1 MLVTARER
9 STTPNGRSASSR
21 LGAKA
26 LLATARSRWRTARW
40 VISKRQ
46 RRPAP
51 RPCRQISV
59 SASTMSCTLRPCLAS
74 NAWMRPE
81 PQPGGSWNASPTSQS
96 AASFGPIPV
105 ARRFGNRAATR
116 CGAWGSRNSTAG
128 INKESRMAD
137 TVTAAQLR
145 DRLHSDG
152 EIAIVDAREQGSFHE
167 RHLLM
172 ASCLPLSRLELIAP
186 GVLPRRAAPIVVCDA
201 GEGLAERAAARLTEG
216 GYTDVS
222 VLAGG
227 VKAWEV
233 AGFPIYSG
241 VHVPSKAF
249 AEVVEHEYGTP
260 WITAEELAERQKR
273 PEPMVIF
280 DSRSYEEY
288 HSNSI
293 PGAVSVPGAEL
304 VYRFREMVPSP
315 DTFVVVNCGGRT
327 RSIIGAQSLIDAGVP
342 NRVVSLKD
350 GTMAWHLAGFG
361 VIAGATG
368 RAPEV
373 SAAGVTAARQRADA
387 VARRY
392 GVPVIARNTLAEW
405 QREADRRTL
414 YVLDVRDPA
423 EYRAGHLP
431 GSVMAPGGQLVQ
443 ETDSWLG
450 VWGARVVLVD
460 DTGVRA
466 RMTASWLKRMG
477 WDVAVLD
484 HGLDGVELE
493 QGVPVPRS
501 DIFPLA
507 GAEPATIR
515 PAELRANPG
524 VVVDLALSRHH
535 RQGHI
540 PGAWFAIRA
549 RLAEALDKLPA
560 AGNLVLT
567 SEDGTIA
574 RYAAAELRTRRPIN
588 VLAGGTAAW
597 KAEGLPLETGMGRLA
612 SEPDDVSVLARDRP
626 PAERERYM
634 REYLA
639 WEIDLVNQIAR
650 DGDCRFRLAPAE

>member
-1 MLVTARER
+1 MAG
-9 STTPNGRSASSR
+9 SITPEE
-21 LGAKA
+21 L
-26 LLATARSRWRTARW
+26 
-40 VISKRQ
+40 
-46 RRPAP
+46 RR
-51 RPCRQISV
+51 RYQEI
-59 SASTMSCTLRPCLAS
+59 
-74 NAWMRPE
+74 
-81 PQPGGSWNASPTSQS
+81 
-96 AASFGPIPV
+96 
-105 ARRFGNRAATR
+105 
-116 CGAWGSRNSTAG
+116 
-128 INKESRMAD
+128 
-137 TVTAAQLR
+137 
-145 DRLHSDG
+145 G
-152 EIAIVDAREQGSFHE
+152 EIAIVDAREEGVFQD

-186 GVLPRRAAPIVVCDA
+186 GLLPRRAAPVVVCDD
-201 GEGLAERAAARLTEG
+201 GEGLAARAASRLTEA
-216 GYTDVS
+216 GYSDVA
-222 VLAGG
+222 VLEGG
-227 VKAWEV
+227 VKAWEA
-233 AGFPIYSG
+233 AGFPVYSG

-273 PEPMVIF
+273 GEELAVF

-293 PGAVSVPGAEL
+293 PGAISVPGAEL
-304 VYRFREMVPSP
+304 VYRFNELVPSP

-350 GTMAWHLAGFG
+350 GTMAWHLAGLG
-361 VIAGATG
+361 VVAGATA
-368 RAPEV
+368 RAPAV
-373 SAAGVTAARQRADA
+373 PPDGIAAACERAKA

-392 GVPVIARNTLAEW
+392 GVPVINRATLAQW
-405 QREADRRTL
+405 QAEADRRTL
-414 YVLDVRDPA
+414 YVMDVRDPA

-443 ETDSWLG
+443 ETDNWLG

-477 WDVAVLD
+477 WDAAVLEG
-484 HGLDGVELE
+484 GLDGIALE
-493 QGVPVPRS
+493 SGVPAPRD

-507 GAEPATIR
+507 GPEPDTVQ
-515 PAELRANPG
+515 PAELHANPAA
-524 VVVDLALSRHH
+524 VIVDLALSRHH

-549 RLAEALDKLPA
+549 RLLEALDKLPA
-560 AGNLVLT
+560 PGELVLT
-567 SEDGTIA
+567 SEDGKLA
-574 RYAAAELRTRRPIN
+574 RFAAAELRSRRPVK

-597 KAEGLPLETGMGRLA
+597 KAAGLPLETGMSRLA
-612 SEPDDVSVLARDRP
+612 SEPDDVALSARERP
-626 PAERERYM
+626 GDRERYM

-639 WEIDLVNQIAR
+639 WEVALVNQIGR
-650 DGDCRFRLAPAE
+650 DEDCRFRLAPAG

>member
-1 MLVTARER
+1 M
-9 STTPNGRSASSR
+9 
-21 LGAKA
+21 
-26 LLATARSRWRTARW
+26 ARS
-40 VISKRQ
+40 I
-46 RRPAP
+46 
-51 RPCRQISV
+51 
-59 SASTMSCTLRPCLAS
+59 
-74 NAWMRPE
+74 
-81 PQPGGSWNASPTSQS
+81 
-96 AASFGPIPV
+96 
-105 ARRFGNRAATR
+105 
-116 CGAWGSRNSTAG
+116 
-128 INKESRMAD
+128 
-137 TVTAAQLR
+137 TAAELR
-145 DRLHSDG
+145 RRYQAG
-152 EIAIVDAREQGSFHE
+152 REIAIIDAREEAVFHE

-186 GVLPRRAAPIVVCDA
+186 GLLPRRSAPIVVTDD
-201 GEGLAERAAARLTEG
+201 GEGLAERAAARLAEG

-222 VLAGG
+222 VLEGG
-227 VKAWEV
+227 VKAWEA
-233 AGFPIYSG
+233 AGFPVYSG

-249 AEVVEHEYGTP
+249 AEVVEHDYGTP
-260 WITAEELAERQKR
+260 WISVEELAERRKR
-273 PEPMVIF
+273 GENMAIF

-288 HSNSI
+288 HSNTI
-293 PGAVSVPGAEL
+293 PGSVSVPGAEL
-304 VYRFREMVPSP
+304 VYRFQQMVPSP

-350 GTMAWHLAGFG
+350 GTMAWHLAGLG
-361 VIAGATG
+361 VKAGATD

-373 SAAGVTAARQRADA
+373 SAEGITTARQRAEA

-392 GVPVIARNTLAEW
+392 GVPVIDRATLAQW
-405 QREADRRTL
+405 QREADRSTL
-414 YVLDVRDPA
+414 YVMDVRDPA

-466 RMTASWLKRMG
+466 RMTASWLRRMG
-477 WDVAVLD
+477 WDASVVEG
-484 HGLDGVELE
+484 GLDGAELE
-493 QGVPVPRS
+493 RGIPEAKS

-507 GAEPATIR
+507 GPEPGTVQSS
-515 PAELRANPG
+515 ELRGSAD

-549 RLAEALDKLPA
+549 RLGEALDKLPA
-560 AGNLVLT
+560 QGDLVLT

-574 RYAAAELRTRRPIN
+574 RYATAALRTRRPVK

-597 KAEGLPLETGMGRLA
+597 KAAGLPLETGMGPLA
-612 SEPDDVSVLARDRP
+612 SEPDDVALSARDR
-626 PAERERYM
+626 ASDRERYM

-650 DGDCRFRLAPAE
+650 DEDCRFRLAPVA

>member
-1 MLVTARER
+1 MELRAR
-9 STTPNGRSASSR
+9 
-21 LGAKA
+21 
-26 LLATARSRWRTARW
+26 
-40 VISKRQ
+40 
-46 RRPAP
+46 
-51 RPCRQISV
+51 
-59 SASTMSCTLRPCLAS
+59 
-74 NAWMRPE
+74 
-81 PQPGGSWNASPTSQS
+81 
-96 AASFGPIPV
+96 F
-105 ARRFGNRAATR
+105 RA
-116 CGAWGSRNSTAG
+116 G
-128 INKESRMAD
+128 
-137 TVTAAQLR
+137 
-145 DRLHSDG
+145 G
-152 EIAIVDAREQGSFHE
+152 EIAIVDAREEGSFHE

-186 GVLPRRAAPIVVCDA
+186 GLLPRRSVPIVVCDG
-201 GEGLAERAAARLTEG
+201 GEGLAERTAARLIEG
-216 GYTDVS
+216 GYSDVA

-227 VKAWEV
+227 VAAWQA
-233 AGFPIYSG
+233 AGFPVYSG

-260 WITAEELAERQKR
+260 WISAEELAERQKLG
-273 PEPMVIF
+273 EPMAIF

-288 HSNSI
+288 HSNTI
-293 PGAVSVPGAEL
+293 PGAISVPGAEL
-304 VYRFREMVPSP
+304 VYRFRELVPSS

-350 GTMAWHLAGFG
+350 GTMAWHLAELG
-361 VIAGATG
+361 VVSGATG

-373 SAAGVTAARQRADA
+373 SPEGVATARQRAEA

-392 GVPVIARNTLAEW
+392 GVPVIDRATLAEW
-405 QREADRRTL
+405 QREADHRAL
-414 YVLDVRDPA
+414 YVMDVRDPA

-431 GSVMAPGGQLVQ
+431 GSAMAPGGQLVQ

-466 RMTASWLKRMG
+466 RMTASWLRRMG
-477 WDVAVLD
+477 RDAVVLEG
-484 HGLDGVELE
+484 GLEGVELE
-493 QGVPVPRS
+493 RGPAAKS
-501 DIFPLA
+501 DVFPLA
-507 GAEPATIR
+507 GPEPAMVQ
-515 PAELRANPG
+515 PSELHANPAI
-524 VVVDLALSRHH
+524 VVDLALSRQH

-560 AGNLVLT
+560 QGDLVLT

-574 RYAAAELRTRRPIN
+574 RYAAAELGSRRP
-588 VLAGGTAAW
+588 VKALAGGTAAW
-597 KAEGLPLETGMGRLA
+597 NAAGLPLETGMGPLA
-612 SEPDDVSVLARDRP
+612 SEPDDVALSARDRP
-626 PAERERYM
+626 SERERYM

-650 DGDCRFRLAPAE
+650 DEDCRFRLAPVA